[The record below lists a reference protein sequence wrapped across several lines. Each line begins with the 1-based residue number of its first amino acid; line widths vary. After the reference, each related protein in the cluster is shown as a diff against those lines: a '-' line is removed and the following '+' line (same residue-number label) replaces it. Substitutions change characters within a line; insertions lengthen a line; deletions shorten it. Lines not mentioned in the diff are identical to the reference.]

1 MQTPDAF
8 EIHWVVNPRPEQ
20 ENSLLLDKLMQLPW
34 LEGRPSIWAACEFN
48 NMRALRF
55 YFKQEKAV
63 EKNAVYVSSYW
74 KRGLSE
80 EQHKKVKRTDAET
93 AS

>member
-1 MQTPDAF
+1 
-8 EIHWVVNPRPEQ
+8 
-20 ENSLLLDKLMQLPW
+20 
-34 LEGRPSIWAACEFN
+34 
-48 NMRALRF
+48 MRALRL

-93 AS
+93 AG